1 LATCNCDTVY
11 SVVLQ
16 PGPAQFCAAAA
27 AEGPSQT
34 TILGAVAVVVA
45 GAAAVAAA
53 GKQGELP
60 SVGQVQ
66 ASQAADKAKGRPA
79 SKHDVTESST

>member
-1 LATCNCDTVY
+1 MY
-11 SVVLQ
+11 SLH
-16 PGPAQFCAAAA
+16 A

-45 GAAAVAAA
+45 GGAAIAAA

-60 SVGQVQ
+60 SAGNLQ
-66 ASQAADKAKGRPA
+66 AGASEAAGAAKGGLKMLCVSHMSR
-79 SKHDVTESST
+79 KVIQDQ

>member
-1 LATCNCDTVY
+1 M
-11 SVVLQ
+11 LQ

-45 GAAAVAAA
+45 GGAAIAAA

-60 SVGQVQ
+60 SASYVQV
-66 ASQAADKAKGRPA
+66 ADKAKGRPT
-79 SKHDVTESST
+79 SKHDGTESST